1 MRFRLVNVTEN
12 HASIFAVRL
21 LLVVRSPFLRGLCQ
35 ANHSSVL
42 CNDESLVEPV
52 FDGESG
58 VTVRVSL
65 CPGDDD
71 NIGLSVTPAFR
82 QS

>member
-1 MRFRLVNVTEN
+1 MSLRTMPAYSLSGRCWLCAARFIGAYAKRTT
-12 HASIFAVRL
+12 
-21 LLVVRSPFLRGLCQ
+21 
-35 ANHSSVL
+35 HSSVP
-42 CNDESLVEPV
+42 CDDESLLEPV

-71 NIGLSVTPAFR
+71 NVGLSVTPAFR